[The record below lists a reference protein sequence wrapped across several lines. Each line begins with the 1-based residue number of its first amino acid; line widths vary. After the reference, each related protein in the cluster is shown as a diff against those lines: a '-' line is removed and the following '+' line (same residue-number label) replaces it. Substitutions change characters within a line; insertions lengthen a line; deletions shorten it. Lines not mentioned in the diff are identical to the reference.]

1 MQPALAL
8 IEFDSIAAGIEAG
21 DAMAK
26 KAPIARLV
34 AGTVHNGKYLVL
46 ISGEVADVEESLA
59 AGLATGAS
67 AVLDHVYLPGVH
79 PHVVDAI
86 AAGRRPRAGGSAGRH
101 RDAHGRRGHRR
112 RRCGHQ
118 GRGGQPARGAPG
130 RWAGRAW
137 PGLLRWPGRR
147 RGGRRARSARTPL
160 PAPRAL
166 IHAVVIPQLHPEM
179 AANLLA
185 DTRWRARVHDI
196 QTGRRPHADR
206 RFTDDCTRL
215 LPSHGDAHAGGIR
228 D

>member
-46 ISGEVADVEESLA
+46 ISGAVADVEESLA

-86 AAGRRPRAGGSAGRH
+86 AAGRRPQPLEALGVIETRTVAAAIAAADAGIKGATVNLLEVRLADGLGG
-101 RDAHGRRGHRR
+101 HGLVFFDGLVADVEAAVEI
-112 RRCGHQ
+112 GTE
-118 GRGGQPARGAPG
+118 AIAGAP
-130 RWAGRAW
+130 
-137 PGLLRWPGRR
+137 
-147 RGGRRARSARTPL
+147 S
-160 PAPRAL
+160 L
-166 IHAVVIPQLHPEM
+166 IHAVVIPHLHPEM
-179 AANLLA
+179 ADNLLA
-185 DTRWRARVHDI
+185 NTRWRARARELD
-196 QTGRRPHADR
+196 
-206 RFTDDCTRL
+206 
-215 LPSHGDAHAGGIR
+215 
-228 D
+228 

>member
-59 AGLATGAS
+59 AGLAVGAS

-86 AAGRRPRAGGSAGRH
+86 AAGRRPQPVEALGVIETRTVAAAIAAADAGIKGAEVNLLEVRLADGLGGHGLVFFDGLVADVEAAVEIGTGAIAG
-101 RDAHGRRGHRR
+101 A
-112 RRCGHQ
+112 
-118 GRGGQPARGAPG
+118 
-130 RWAGRAW
+130 
-137 PGLLRWPGRR
+137 
-147 RGGRRARSARTPL
+147 S
-160 PAPRAL
+160 AL
-166 IHAVVIPQLHPEM
+166 IHAVVIPQLHAEM

-185 DTRWRARVHDI
+185 DTRWRARQRDLM
-196 QTGRRPHADR
+196 PHS
-206 RFTDDCTRL
+206 TD
-215 LPSHGDAHAGGIR
+215 
-228 D
+228 